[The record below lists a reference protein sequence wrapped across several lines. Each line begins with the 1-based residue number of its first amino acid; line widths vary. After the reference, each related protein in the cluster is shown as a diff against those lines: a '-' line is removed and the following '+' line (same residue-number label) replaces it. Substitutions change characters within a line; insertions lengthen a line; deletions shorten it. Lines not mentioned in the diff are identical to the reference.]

1 MESGEMENIL
11 KDINVVVGV
20 TGSFVCD
27 AEGQLLAKALPGV
40 FDEAV
45 LSPVGR
51 TMAQTMA
58 GLELAR
64 RRRVSDLDVVYR
76 DGRLVVKNLRLGLLC
91 ILCVPTINIPLLN
104 LTANVA
110 ARKLIKL
117 IKGDQAEPAKK
128 PAPRVAEAP
137 PPPQAGT
144 AAGPTVNGD
153 FFSDVEQEL
162 TRLMG
167 PMATFVL
174 DEHITALGEMR
185 EAFPRDKAH
194 QLIERLVTEI
204 DGDDRKAEF
213 EQVVLEILEK
223 TT

>member
-1 MESGEMENIL
+1 MENIL

-27 AEGQLLAKALPGV
+27 AEGQVLAKALPGV

-76 DGRLVVKNLRLGLLC
+76 DGRLVVKNLRMGLLC

-128 PAPRVAEAP
+128 PAPRAAEAP
-137 PPPQAGT
+137 PPPQAG
-144 AAGPTVNGD
+144 AVAGPTVNGG

-167 PMATFVL
+167 PMAAFVL
-174 DEHITALGEMR
+174 DEHITALGDTR